1 MSERPAP
8 PWPRGTTTGLGSLPG
23 VDFTESLKMVLDE
36 VPSLPYVPELPAR
49 GLGADIIGRA
59 GALLVD
65 LPLEWQP
72 HGWTIAAASGRDA
85 RTARDHL
92 SRDLDILTEQ
102 GENRG
107 GAIGL
112 PLLKVQVCGPVTLA
126 ANVEL
131 PNLHKALTDLGAFRD
146 LTASLAEGVA
156 LQLLDLEKRLPGT
169 EFVLQIDEPS
179 LPAALAGRIPTPSG
193 YGTVRSLDPG
203 RAEFA
208 LAALVD
214 AARGVGQRSV
224 VVHCCARDVPF
235 ELIRR
240 SGVSGIAVDYELLG
254 KPELDAIGEL
264 VDGGVSVWLG
274 IAPAVDATISL
285 DLLRGKVNSLWERLG
300 FAPEQQ
306 ADALVVTP
314 ACGLAGASPAYAR
327 RVMTVLRDV
336 AESMREL

>member
-1 MSERPAP
+1 MSDRPAS
-8 PWPRGTTTGLGSLPG
+8 PWPRGSTTGLGSLPG

-49 GLGADIIGRA
+49 GLGADLIGRA

-72 HGWTIAAASGRDA
+72 HGWTIAAAGGRDA

-102 GENRG
+102 GEVRG
-107 GAIGL
+107 GAAGL

-126 ANVEL
+126 ASVEL

-156 LQLLDLEKRLPGT
+156 LHLLDLEKRLPGT
-169 EFVLQIDEPS
+169 EFVLQVDEPS

-203 RAEFA
+203 RAELA
-208 LAALVD
+208 LGALTEAAGGR
-214 AARGVGQRSV
+214 AV

-240 SGVSGIAVDYELLG
+240 AGVSGIAVDYALLG

-274 IAPAVDATISL
+274 IASATDTPISL

-300 FAPEQQ
+300 FAAEEQ

-314 ACGLAGASPAYAR
+314 ACGMAGASPAYAR